1 VAAVELTTRTAD
13 TATGW
18 RVSAAGGQVVNER
31 EAGAPPGTSITVS
44 ELFAAVPARRKF
56 LKSVATE
63 VGQVTSLLRQEVIGL
78 SLLASIP
85 LLKFLSGVRTPT
97 TTATFDKTLGS
108 LTIERKWL
116 WKQELINYSLADIQ
130 GISVIRKGS
139 YGKAREYFKIWVQ
152 FSSGENLPL
161 TPGNYRPEKAVE
173 HRANKIR
180 EFLNFPS

>member
-1 VAAVELTTRTAD
+1 M
-13 TATGW
+13 W
-18 RVSAAGGQVVNER
+18 VSAEFQAG
-31 EAGAPPGTSITVS
+31 
-44 ELFAAVPARRKF
+44 
-56 LKSVATE
+56 
-63 VGQVTSLLRQEVIGL
+63 QEVIGL

-85 LLKFLSGVRTPT
+85 LLKFLSGFRTPT